1 MVIMSE
7 PADRSTS
14 EKVLGELY
22 ATTKL
27 AHGYERL
34 RVVFTAQRIVIAHL
48 GKRGISATATVP
60 FFGGAG
66 PGVEDLLLS
75 GRERAKRRSKSPK
88 EILEMDRDNFGI
100 SYDEIVSLDYRHGRL
115 LTLITSG
122 DKFDLFISNPMPSD
136 LMDGLR
142 QILGLRMTADQ

>member
-1 MVIMSE
+1 MSE
-7 PADRSTS
+7 PPDHSAS
-14 EKVLGELY
+14 EEVLGELY

-34 RVVFTAQRIVIAHL
+34 RVVFTARRIVIAHL

-66 PGVEDLLLS
+66 PGVEDLFLS

-88 EILEMDRDNFGI
+88 EILEMDRDNFAI
-100 SYDEIVSLDYRHGRL
+100 SYDEIVSLDYRLGRR
-115 LTLITSG
+115 LTLVTSG
-122 DKFDLFISNPMPSD
+122 DKFDLFVSNPMPSD
-136 LMDGLR
+136 LIDDLQR
-142 QILGLRMTADQ
+142 ILGPRITAEQ

>member
-1 MVIMSE
+1 MSE
-7 PADRSTS
+7 SANHSAS

-48 GKRGISATATVP
+48 GKRGISAAATTS

-75 GRERAKRRSKSPK
+75 GRERAKRRSNSPK
-88 EILEMDRDNFGI
+88 EILDMDKDNFGI
-100 SYDEIVSLDYRHGRL
+100 SYDEIVSLDCRHDQR
-115 LTLITSG
+115 LTLVTSS
-122 DKFDLFISNPMPSD
+122 DKFDLFILNPMPSH
-136 LMDGLR
+136 LIHELR
-142 QILGLRMTADQ
+142 QILGLRMIGEH